1 MDPILDNI
9 DSDIQAG
16 LEYLE
21 EQKRLKEQE
30 QVVDPEAAKPEAP
43 KPEPEKKVPYTESQT
58 YINALNGIEPTEE
71 ELQQFTFMERANIGS
86 TWIRNSR
93 KSKDPSQYGIT
104 ENTQEFFEAVKG
116 GAAKTW
122 SSVLTFPERVVDM
135 ATGDY
140 ERQIKEKGKY
150 TPDFDPL
157 SLSEYDPELKTW
169 WGKLLST
176 GVHFYGLGRG
186 VSRAP
191 GASTLL
197 PKGAVAKDVAVGAIS
212 SAISSTSQ
220 EGNMTQELYDR
231 KIVAK
236 VPWAGEFLQ
245 EQVVGR
251 LATKPEDHPYM
262 KTFKN
267 VLEGMGAD
275 AIIGRVLSKF
285 DTVLEARGT
294 RLDEARRANIEKQK
308 FEAAK
313 AENDAIE
320 ANLPQQTAEL
330 QQATEALNEL
340 ETQVKAMEDGPM
352 KDQATAELE
361 SFRADLEADAEML
374 QTGKFSAYTNPDM
387 ADPWQ
392 GAPNSQAKSLVDQA
406 EQTKRLH
413 ESYPIDGAGST
424 DSMFTPVQARRMATE
439 AGMLESEIK
448 DLAKRLMTESEF
460 ELHVTEAKKAGKSF
474 KEAYGYS
481 FERIQ
486 AVLGRDKT
494 AVDAEDFWKPF
505 FDEAVK
511 YPNGAEAWLTEN
523 VVMADMINASLFT
536 QLRDLGL
543 ASKELAEIADLR
555 DVDGPFKTIA
565 DRLIVGLTNV
575 KRTRHIW
582 GTGGQSLREK
592 LLANKPGGKAE
603 LAEITE
609 AYRAESEA
617 SVSMMMKLLENV
629 EDMDTVI
636 AFADIFAKADSPQ
649 NLMDLD
655 EFMRNRLTSGGL
667 NSKPGYLVSELSSMQ
682 INSMLSSAK
691 TPQRA
696 IFGTFSSGF
705 FRNVA
710 HTVGGFARLDTD
722 TGRANAAALNA
733 YFQAI
738 PDAWAVFKNNLGS
751 YWAGDVKTI
760 QNRFQQTR
768 RVSDD
773 DWEAQRVWTKTNGT
787 RGDQI
792 AFGFADWVRVL
803 NDPRNILGRV
813 ATASSAALTAGD
825 DAFRVIMGRSRAR
838 ERAMRQALDDTKI
851 GKVTEV
857 NDDLLRQYEDN
868 FYKEYLDDN
877 GNLNFESD
885 AYLQSAFEEATLTKD
900 LSGFGQAIQNMM
912 DSNPY
917 TAPFFRFARTGING
931 LMVSYKNT
939 PLLGMLHKESI
950 DILRAN
956 ADNLDSVRK
965 YGINTVE
972 DLDNAK
978 ALVAGRQAVGGTLT
992 TMASLHYLNG
1002 GLTGDGPMDPQQRKV
1017 WESTGWQPR
1026 SIKIGNVWV
1035 SYENFEP
1042 FNNILAAIANT
1053 GDSIRLMGPEW
1064 GAKSMGEIA
1073 LAVGQ
1078 GALSKSY
1085 LQGLSQFADLFTTD
1099 FSRQQKVVANL
1110 ANYTVPLAS
1119 LRGDLGKLLN
1129 PYMRE
1134 INNSWWETIRNRNLS
1149 SELLTGGI
1157 MPEPLPMKFDV
1168 LNGKPVRDWNFM
1180 ERMWNATSAFNV
1192 RFEESPGRTL
1202 LHNSNYD
1209 MPLAITRSF
1218 DGLDLSDYPQF
1229 RSWFQE
1235 EMGKHRVNGKS
1246 LEDELNILAERPEVK
1261 ESVRLMYDDIR
1272 RGDRSKDPMRSYV
1285 HNTLLND
1292 RIEKWRDAAWAAV
1305 RRKHPEVEVL
1315 YQKRQ
1320 EIDVNT
1326 YRTYQKTV
1334 EFLERAPR

>member
-9 DSDIQAG
+9 DADIQAG

-21 EQKRLKEQE
+21 EQAQLQQQE
-30 QVVDPEAAKPEAP
+30 RTVDPEAPQPEAP
-43 KPEPEKKVPYTESQT
+43 QPQKKVPYKQSQG
-58 YINALNGIEPTEE
+58 YLNALNGIEPTEADLE
-71 ELQQFTFMERANIGS
+71 PYAFMERADINS
-86 TWIRNSR
+86 TWMKNAR
-93 KSKDPSQYGIT
+93 KAKDPSQYDLT
-104 ENTQEFFEAVKG
+104 DNTYEMFDAIKG

-135 ATGDY
+135 ASGAY
-140 ERQIKEKGKY
+140 EREVQEKGKY

-157 SLSEYDPELKTW
+157 SLSDYDPKMKTW
-169 WGKLLST
+169 WGPILAN
-176 GVHFYGLGRG
+176 GVHFYGLGRM
-186 VSRAP
+186 VSRSPA
-191 GASTLL
+191 GKLL
-197 PKGAVAKDVAVGAIS
+197 PSPTTVKGDVVIGAIG
-212 SAISSTSQ
+212 SAISAESQ
-220 EGNMTQELYDR
+220 QASMTQQLYDS

-245 EQVVGR
+245 EQVVANLPTR
-251 LATKPEDHPYM
+251 TKPEDHPLL

-267 VLEGMGAD
+267 VVEGMGMD
-275 AIIGRVLSKF
+275 AVIGRILARF
-285 DTVLEARGT
+285 DTALEARGT
-294 RLDEARRANIEKQK
+294 RLNEMRRANIENQK

-320 ANLPQQTAEL
+320 ANLPQQTADL
-330 QQATEALNEL
+330 QQATEALNGL
-340 ETQVKAMEDGPM
+340 EAQAKGMPDGPQ
-352 KDQATAELE
+352 KDQALAEIETLKT
-361 SFRADLEADAEML
+361 DLQTEAEML

-392 GAPNSQAKSLVDQA
+392 GAPNSMAESVVDQA
-406 EQTKRLH
+406 AQTKRLH

-424 DSMFTPVQARRMATE
+424 DSMFTPVQSARMATE
-439 AGMLESEIK
+439 SGMLESEIK
-448 DLAKRLMTESEF
+448 GLAKRLMKESEF
-460 ELHVTEAKKAGKSF
+460 EFAVDSARKLGKSF

-486 AVLGRDKT
+486 EVLGRDKT

-505 FDEAVK
+505 FDEAVQ
-511 YPNGAEAWLTEN
+511 YPNGATAWLTEN
-523 VVMADMINASLFT
+523 VVMADMINASLFS

-555 DVDGPFKTIA
+555 DIDGPFKTIA

-575 KRTRHIW
+575 KRSRYIW
-582 GTGGQSLREK
+582 GSGGQSLRGK
-592 LLANKPGGKAE
+592 LLANKPEGKAE

-617 SVSMMMKLLENV
+617 VVNMMMKLAENAK
-629 EDMDTVI
+629 DNDTI
-636 AFADIFAKADSPQ
+636 LALADVFAKADKPQ
-649 NLMDLD
+649 NWMDLD
-655 EFMRNRLTSGGL
+655 AFMRNRLTSGGL
-667 NSKPGYLVSELSSMQ
+667 NQEPGYLVKELASMQ
-682 INSMLSSAK
+682 VNSMLSSVK

-696 IFGTFSSGF
+696 IIGTFSSGF

-710 HTVGGFARLDTD
+710 QTVGGFARLDTD
-722 TGRANAAALNA
+722 AGRANAAALNA

-738 PDAWAVFKNNLGS
+738 PEAWSVFKNNLGS

-760 QNRFQQTR
+760 QNRFQQSR
-768 RVSDD
+768 RVADD
-773 DWEAQRVWTKTNGT
+773 DWEAQRAWTMT
-787 RGDQI
+787 RGNMGDQI
-792 AFGFADWVRVL
+792 AFGLADWARTL
-803 NDPRNILGRV
+803 NDPRNLLGRI
-813 ATASSAALTAGD
+813 ATASSSSLSAGD
-825 DAFRVIMGRSRAR
+825 DAFRVIMGRARAR
-838 ERAMRQALDDTKI
+838 ERAMRQALDDTKV
-851 GKVTEV
+851 GKTTEV
-857 NDDLLRQYEDN
+857 NENLLRQYEDN

-885 AYLQSAFEEATLTKD
+885 AYLQASFEEATLTKD
-900 LSGFGQAIQNMM
+900 LSGFGAAIQNMM
-912 DSNPY
+912 ESTPY

-939 PLLGMLHKESI
+939 PLLGLVHKESI

-956 ADNLDSVRK
+956 ADNLDNVRK

-972 DLDNAK
+972 DLENAK
-978 ALVAGRQAVGGTLT
+978 ALIAGRQAVGGTLT

-1002 GLTGDGPMDPQQRKV
+1002 GLTGDGPLDPQQRKI

-1035 SYENFEP
+1035 SYELFEP
-1042 FNNILAAIANT
+1042 FNNILASIANT

-1078 GALSKSY
+1078 GAMSKSY
-1085 LQGLSQFADLFTTD
+1085 LQGLGQFADLFTTD
-1099 FSRQQKVVANL
+1099 FSRQQKVLASL
-1110 ANYTVPLAS
+1110 ANNTIPLAG
-1119 LRGDLGKLLN
+1119 LRGDLGKLIN

-1134 INNSWWETIRNRNLS
+1134 INNSWWETLRNRNLS
-1149 SELLTGGI
+1149 SELLSG
-1157 MPEPLPMKFDV
+1157 EPLPMKFDV
-1168 LNGKPVRDWNFM
+1168 LNGQPVRDWNFM
-1180 ERMWNATSAFNV
+1180 ERMWNAGSAFNV
-1192 RFEESPGRTL
+1192 RFEQSPGRTL

-1209 MPLAITRSF
+1209 MPLAVTRSF

-1246 LEDELNILAERPEVK
+1246 LEDELNGLAERPEVK
-1261 ESVRLMYDDIR
+1261 ESVRIMYDDIR
-1272 RGDRSKDPMRSYV
+1272 RGDRSKDPMQAYM
-1285 HNTLLND
+1285 HNTLIND
-1292 RIEKWRDAAWAAV
+1292 RVEKWRDAAWAAV

-1315 YQKRQ
+1315 YQTR
-1320 EIDVNT
+1320 EERERNT
-1326 YRTYQKTV
+1326 YQTFQKTMQ
-1334 EFLERAPR
+1334 FLR

>member
-1 MDPILDNI
+1 MDPILNNV

-43 KPEPEKKVPYTESQT
+43 QPQKKVPYKESQG
-58 YINALNGIEPTEE
+58 YLNALNGIEPTEAD
-71 ELQQFTFMERANIGS
+71 LAPYSMFERADINS
-86 TWIRNSR
+86 TWMRNAR
-93 KSKDPSQYGIT
+93 KAKDPSQYDLT
-104 ENTQEFFEAVKG
+104 DNTYEMFDAVKG

-135 ATGDY
+135 ATGAY
-140 ERQIKEKGKY
+140 EREAAQPGGYKPG
-150 TPDFDPL
+150 FDPL

-169 WGKLLST
+169 WGKLMQT
-176 GVHFYGLGRG
+176 GVHFYGLGRA

-191 GASTLL
+191 GAGVL
-197 PKGAVAKDVAVGAIS
+197 PKGAVAKDVTVGAIS

-220 EGNMTQELYDR
+220 EGSMTQDLYDS

-251 LATKPEDHPYM
+251 LPTRTTPEDHPLM

-275 AIIGRVLSKF
+275 AIVGRILARF
-285 DTVLEARGT
+285 DTAVDARGT
-294 RLDEARRANIEKQK
+294 RVDEMRRANIENQK

-320 ANLPQQTAEL
+320 ANLPQRTADL
-330 QQATEALNEL
+330 QEATEALNGL
-340 ETQVKAMEDGPM
+340 EAQVKGMPDGPQ
-352 KDQATAELE
+352 KDQALAEIENLK
-361 SFRADLEADAEML
+361 ADLQTETEIL
-374 QTGKFSAYTNPDM
+374 QTGKFSAYSNPDM

-392 GAPNSQAKSLVDQA
+392 GAPNSQAASIVDQA
-406 EQTKRLH
+406 AQTKRLH

-424 DSMFTPVQARRMATE
+424 DSMFTPVQASRMATE
-439 AGMLESEIK
+439 SGMLESEIK
-448 DLAKRLMTESEF
+448 GLAKKLMTESEF
-460 ELHVTEAKKAGKSF
+460 EVAVNSARAAGKSF

-505 FDEAVK
+505 FEEAVE
-511 YPNGAEAWLTEN
+511 YPNGAKAWMVEN
-523 VVMADMINASLFT
+523 VVMADMINASLFS

-582 GTGGQSLREK
+582 GTQGQSLRGK
-592 LLANKPGGKAE
+592 LLANKPEGKAE

-617 SVSMMMKLLENV
+617 TVNMMMQLAENAK
-629 EDMDTVI
+629 DGDTVM
-636 AFADIFAKADSPQ
+636 ALADVFAKADSPQ
-649 NLMDLD
+649 NWMDLD
-655 EFMRNRLTSGGL
+655 AFMRNRMTSGGL
-667 NSKPGYLVSELSSMQ
+667 NQEPGYLVKELASMQ
-682 INSMLSSAK
+682 VNSMLSSVK

-705 FRNVA
+705 FRHVA
-710 HTVGGFARLDTD
+710 HVAGGYMRFDND

-733 YFQAI
+733 YFQTI
-738 PDAWAVFKNNLGS
+738 PEAWSVFKNNLGS

-760 QNRFQQTR
+760 ENRFQQSR
-768 RVSDD
+768 RVADD
-773 DWEAQRVWTKTNGT
+773 DWEAQRAWTMT
-787 RGDQI
+787 RGNVGDQI
-792 AFGFADWVRVL
+792 AFNLADWTRTL
-803 NDPRNILGRV
+803 NDPRNILGRI
-813 ATASSAALTAGD
+813 ATASSSALSAGD
-825 DAFRVIMGRSRAR
+825 DAFRVIMGRARAR
-838 ERAMRQALDDTKI
+838 ERAMRKALDDTKV
-851 GKVTEV
+851 GNVTEV
-857 NDDLLRQYEDN
+857 NQDLLRQYEDN

-885 AYLQSAFEEATLTKD
+885 AYLQASFEEATLTKD
-900 LSGFGQAIQNMM
+900 LSGFGQALQRMM
-912 DSNPY
+912 ESTPY

-931 LMVSYKNT
+931 MMVSAKNT

-950 DILRAN
+950 DIIRAN

-972 DLDNAK
+972 DLENAK

-992 TMASLHYLNG
+992 TMAGLHYLNG
-1002 GLTGDGPMDPQQRKV
+1002 GLTGDGPLDQRQRKI

-1026 SIKIGNVWV
+1026 SIKIGNVWI

-1064 GAKSMGEIA
+1064 GAKSMSEIA

-1085 LQGLSQFADLFTTD
+1085 LQGLGQFADLFTTD
-1099 FSRQQKVVANL
+1099 VSKMERVAASL
-1110 ANYTVPLAS
+1110 ANNTVPLAS
-1119 LRGDLGKLLN
+1119 LRGDLGKLIN

-1134 INNSWWETIRNRNLS
+1134 INNSWWETLRNRNLS
-1149 SELLTGGI
+1149 SETLAG
-1157 MPEPLPMKFDV
+1157 EPLPIQYDV
-1168 LNGKPVRDWNFM
+1168 LNGKAVRDWNFM
-1180 ERMWNATSAFNV
+1180 ERMWNATSAFTM
-1192 RFEESPGRTL
+1192 RFEQSPGRTL

-1246 LEDELNILAERPEVK
+1246 LEDELNALAERPEVK
-1261 ESVRLMYDDIR
+1261 QSVRMMYDDIR
-1272 RGDRSKDPMRSYV
+1272 RGDRSKDPMESYV
-1285 HNTLLND
+1285 HNTLLNE
-1292 RIEKWRDAAWAAV
+1292 RIERWRDAAWAAV

-1326 YRTYQKTV
+1326 YTTYQETLK
-1334 EFLERAPR
+1334 FLESAPR

>member
-9 DSDIQAG
+9 DADIQAG

-21 EQKRLKEQE
+21 EQAQLQQQE
-30 QVVDPEAAKPEAP
+30 RTVDPEAPQPEAP
-43 KPEPEKKVPYTESQT
+43 QPQKKVPYKQSQG
-58 YINALNGIEPTEE
+58 YLNALNGIEPTEADLE
-71 ELQQFTFMERANIGS
+71 PYAFMERADINS
-86 TWIRNSR
+86 TWMKNAR
-93 KSKDPSQYGIT
+93 KAKDPSQYDLT
-104 ENTQEFFEAVKG
+104 DNTYEMFDAIKS

-135 ATGDY
+135 ASGAY
-140 ERQIKEKGKY
+140 EREVQEKGKY

-157 SLSEYDPELKTW
+157 SLSDYDPKMKTW
-169 WGKLLST
+169 WGPILAN
-176 GVHFYGLGRG
+176 GVHFYGLGRM
-186 VSRAP
+186 VSRSPA
-191 GASTLL
+191 GKLL
-197 PKGAVAKDVAVGAIS
+197 PSPTTVKGDVVIGAIG
-212 SAISSTSQ
+212 SAISAESQ
-220 EGNMTQELYDR
+220 QASMTQQLYDS

-245 EQVVGR
+245 EQVVANLPTR
-251 LATKPEDHPYM
+251 TKPEDHPLL

-267 VLEGMGAD
+267 VVEGMGMD
-275 AIIGRVLSKF
+275 AVIGRILARF
-285 DTVLEARGT
+285 DTALEARGT
-294 RLDEARRANIEKQK
+294 RLNEMRRANIENQK

-320 ANLPQQTAEL
+320 ANLPQQTADL
-330 QQATEALNEL
+330 QQATEALNGL
-340 ETQVKAMEDGPM
+340 EAQAKGMPDGPQ
-352 KDQATAELE
+352 KDQALAEIETLK
-361 SFRADLEADAEML
+361 ADLQTEAEML

-392 GAPNSQAKSLVDQA
+392 GAPNSMAESVVDQA
-406 EQTKRLH
+406 AQTKRLH

-424 DSMFTPVQARRMATE
+424 DSMFTPVQSARMATE
-439 AGMLESEIK
+439 SGMLESEIK
-448 DLAKRLMTESEF
+448 GLAKRLMKESEF
-460 ELHVTEAKKAGKSF
+460 EFAVDSARKLGKSF

-486 AVLGRDKT
+486 EVLGRDKT

-505 FDEAVK
+505 FDEAVQ
-511 YPNGAEAWLTEN
+511 YPNGATAWLTEN
-523 VVMADMINASLFT
+523 VVMADMINASLFS

-555 DVDGPFKTIA
+555 DIDGPFKTIA

-575 KRTRHIW
+575 KRSRYIW
-582 GTGGQSLREK
+582 GSGGQSLRGK
-592 LLANKPGGKAE
+592 LLANKPEGKAE

-617 SVSMMMKLLENV
+617 VVNMMMKLAENAK
-629 EDMDTVI
+629 DNDTI
-636 AFADIFAKADSPQ
+636 LALADVFAKADKPQ
-649 NLMDLD
+649 NWMDLD
-655 EFMRNRLTSGGL
+655 AFMRNRLTSGGL
-667 NSKPGYLVSELSSMQ
+667 NQEPGYLVKELASMQ
-682 INSMLSSAK
+682 VNSMLSSVK

-696 IFGTFSSGF
+696 IIGTFSSGF

-710 HTVGGFARLDTD
+710 QTVGGFARLDTD
-722 TGRANAAALNA
+722 AGRANAAALNA

-738 PDAWAVFKNNLGS
+738 PEAWSVFKNNLGS

-760 QNRFQQTR
+760 QNRFQQSR
-768 RVSDD
+768 RVADD
-773 DWEAQRVWTKTNGT
+773 DWEAQRAWTMT
-787 RGDQI
+787 RGNMGDQI
-792 AFGFADWVRVL
+792 AFGLADWARTL
-803 NDPRNILGRV
+803 NDPRNLLGRI
-813 ATASSAALTAGD
+813 ATASSSSLSAGD
-825 DAFRVIMGRSRAR
+825 DAFRVIMGRARAR
-838 ERAMRQALDDTKI
+838 ERAMRQALDDTKV
-851 GKVTEV
+851 GKTTEV
-857 NDDLLRQYEDN
+857 NENLLRQYEDN

-885 AYLQSAFEEATLTKD
+885 AYLQASFEEATLTKD
-900 LSGFGQAIQNMM
+900 LSGFGAAIQNMM
-912 DSNPY
+912 ESTPY

-939 PLLGMLHKESI
+939 PLLGLVHKESI

-956 ADNLDSVRK
+956 ADNLDNVRK

-972 DLDNAK
+972 DLENAK
-978 ALVAGRQAVGGTLT
+978 ALIAGRQAVGGTLT

-1002 GLTGDGPMDPQQRKV
+1002 GLTGDGPLDPQQRKI

-1035 SYENFEP
+1035 SYELFEP
-1042 FNNILAAIANT
+1042 FNNILASIANT

-1078 GALSKSY
+1078 GAMSKSY
-1085 LQGLSQFADLFTTD
+1085 LQGLGQFADLFTTD
-1099 FSRQQKVVANL
+1099 FSRQQKVLASL
-1110 ANYTVPLAS
+1110 ANNTIPLAG
-1119 LRGDLGKLLN
+1119 LRGDLGKLIN

-1134 INNSWWETIRNRNLS
+1134 INNSWWETLRNRNLS
-1149 SELLTGGI
+1149 SELLSG
-1157 MPEPLPMKFDV
+1157 EPLPMKFDV
-1168 LNGKPVRDWNFM
+1168 LNGQPVRDWNFM
-1180 ERMWNATSAFNV
+1180 ERMWNAGSAFNV
-1192 RFEESPGRTL
+1192 RFEQSPGRTL

-1209 MPLAITRSF
+1209 MPLAVTRSF

-1246 LEDELNILAERPEVK
+1246 LEDELNGLAERPEVK
-1261 ESVRLMYDDIR
+1261 ESVRIMYDDIR
-1272 RGDRSKDPMRSYV
+1272 RGDRSKDPMQAYM
-1285 HNTLLND
+1285 HNTLIND
-1292 RIEKWRDAAWAAV
+1292 RVEKWRDAAWAAV

-1315 YQKRQ
+1315 YQTR
-1320 EIDVNT
+1320 EERERNT
-1326 YRTYQKTV
+1326 YQTFQKTMQ
-1334 EFLERAPR
+1334 FLR

>member
-9 DSDIQAG
+9 DDTLQAG

-30 QVVDPEAAKPEAP
+30 RTVDPEAPQPDKP
-43 KPEPEKKVPYTESQT
+43 KPQKKVPYKQSQG
-58 YINALNGIEPTEE
+58 YLNALNGIEPTEADLE
-71 ELQQFTFMERANIGS
+71 PYAFMERADINS
-86 TWIRNSR
+86 TWMKNAR
-93 KSKDPSQYGIT
+93 KAKDPSQYDLT
-104 ENTQEFFEAVKG
+104 DNTYEMFDAIKG

-135 ATGDY
+135 ATGAY
-140 ERQIKEKGKY
+140 EREVKEKGKY

-157 SLSEYDPELKTW
+157 SLSEYDPKLRTW
-169 WGKLLST
+169 WGKLMQT
-176 GVHFYGLGRG
+176 GVHFYGMGRAI
-186 VSRAP
+186 SRSPA
-191 GASTLL
+191 GKLL
-197 PKGAVAKDVAVGAIS
+197 PSPTTVRGDIAIGAVGSV
-212 SAISSTSQ
+212 ISSTSQ
-220 EGNMTQELYDR
+220 EGNLSQELYE
-231 KIVAK
+231 KELIKK
-236 VPWAGEFLQ
+236 VPWVGEALSP
-245 EQVVGR
+245 VVQPVLGV
-251 LATKPEDHPYM
+251 LATKETDHPLM

-275 AIIGRVLSKF
+275 AIIGRVLKRF
-285 DTVLEARGT
+285 DTALENRGT
-294 RLDEARRANIEKQK
+294 RLDEMRRANIENQK

-320 ANLPQQTAEL
+320 ANLPQQTADL
-330 QQATEALNEL
+330 QQATETLNGL
-340 ETQVKAMEDGPM
+340 EAQAKGMPDGPQ
-352 KDQATAELE
+352 KDQALAEIE
-361 SFRADLEADAEML
+361 SLKADLQTEAEML

-392 GAPNSQAKSLVDQA
+392 GAPNSMADSVVDQA
-406 EQTKRLH
+406 AQTKRLH

-424 DSMFTPVQARRMATE
+424 DSMFTPVQSARMATE
-439 AGMLESEIK
+439 SGMLESEIK
-448 DLAKRLMTESEF
+448 GLAKRLMKESEF
-460 ELHVTEAKKAGKSF
+460 EFAVDSARKLGKSF

-486 AVLGRDKT
+486 EVLGRDKT

-505 FDEAVK
+505 FDEAVQ
-511 YPNGAEAWLTEN
+511 YPNGATAWLTEN
-523 VVMADMINASLFT
+523 VVMADMINASLFS

-555 DVDGPFKTIA
+555 DIDGPFKTIA

-575 KRTRHIW
+575 KRSRYIW
-582 GTGGQSLREK
+582 GSGGQSLRGK
-592 LLANKPGGKAE
+592 LLANKPEGKAE
-603 LAEITE
+603 LAEVTE

-617 SVSMMMKLLENV
+617 VVNMMMKLAENAK
-629 EDMDTVI
+629 DNDTI
-636 AFADIFAKADSPQ
+636 LALADVFAKADKPQ
-649 NLMDLD
+649 NWMDLD
-655 EFMRNRLTSGGL
+655 AFMRNRLTSGGL
-667 NSKPGYLVSELSSMQ
+667 NQEPGYLVKELASMQ
-682 INSMLSSAK
+682 VNSMLSSVK

-696 IFGTFSSGF
+696 ISGTFSSGF

-710 HTVGGFARLDTD
+710 QTLGGFARLDTD
-722 TGRANAAALNA
+722 AGRANAAALNA

-738 PDAWAVFKNNLGS
+738 PEAWSVFKNNLGS

-760 QNRFQQTR
+760 QNRFQQSR
-768 RVSDD
+768 RVADD
-773 DWEAQRVWTKTNGT
+773 DWEAQRAWTMT
-787 RGDQI
+787 RGNMGDQI
-792 AFGFADWVRVL
+792 AFGIADWTRTL
-803 NDPRNILGRV
+803 NDPRNLLGRI
-813 ATASSAALTAGD
+813 ATASSSSLSAGD
-825 DAFRVIMGRSRAR
+825 DAFRVLMGRARAR
-838 ERAMRQALDDTKI
+838 ERAMRQALDDTKV
-851 GKVTEV
+851 GKTTEV
-857 NDDLLRQYEDN
+857 NENLLRQYEDN

-885 AYLQSAFEEATLTKD
+885 AYLQAGFEEATLTKD
-900 LSGFGQAIQNMM
+900 LSGFGAAIQNMM
-912 DSNPY
+912 ESTPY

-939 PLLGMLHKESI
+939 PLLGLVHKESI

-956 ADNLDSVRK
+956 ADNLDNVRK
-965 YGINTVE
+965 YGINTIE
-972 DLDNAK
+972 DLENAK
-978 ALVAGRQAVGGTLT
+978 ALIAGRQAVGGTLT

-1002 GLTGDGPMDPQQRKV
+1002 GLTGDGPLDPQQRKI

-1035 SYENFEP
+1035 SYELFEP
-1042 FNNILAAIANT
+1042 FNNILASIANT

-1078 GALSKSY
+1078 GAMSKSY
-1085 LQGLSQFADLFTTD
+1085 LQGLGQFADLFTTD
-1099 FSRQQKVVANL
+1099 FSRQQKVLANL
-1110 ANYTVPLAS
+1110 ANNTIPLAG
-1119 LRGDLGKLLN
+1119 LRGDLGNLIN

-1134 INNSWWETIRNRNLS
+1134 INNSWWETLRNRNLS
-1149 SELLTGGI
+1149 SELLSG
-1157 MPEPLPMKFDV
+1157 EPLPMKFDV
-1168 LNGKPVRDWNFM
+1168 LNGQPVRDWNFM

-1192 RFEESPGRTL
+1192 RFEQNPGRTL

-1209 MPLAITRSF
+1209 MPLAVTRSF

-1246 LEDELNILAERPEVK
+1246 LEDELNGLAERPEVK
-1261 ESVRLMYDDIR
+1261 ESVRIMYDDIR
-1272 RGDRSKDPMRSYV
+1272 RGDRSKDPMQAYM
-1285 HNTLLND
+1285 HNTLIND
-1292 RIEKWRDAAWAAV
+1292 RVERWRDAAWAAV

-1315 YQKRQ
+1315 YQTR
-1320 EIDVNT
+1320 EERERNT
-1326 YRTYQKTV
+1326 YQTFQKTTQ
-1334 EFLERAPR
+1334 FLR

>member
-1 MDPILDNI
+1 MDPTLDNI
-9 DSDIQAG
+9 DADIQAG

-21 EQKRLKEQE
+21 EQAQLQQQE
-30 QVVDPEAAKPEAP
+30 QVVDPEEVKPEAV
-43 KPEPEKKVPYTESQT
+43 KPEPEKKTPYKESQT
-58 YINALNGIEPTEE
+58 YINAVNGIEPTQA
-71 ELQQFTFMERANIGS
+71 ELEQFTFMERADIGS

-104 ENTQEFFEAVKG
+104 ENTQELFSAVQG

-122 SSVLTFPERVVDM
+122 SSILTFPERVVDM
-135 ATGDY
+135 ATGAY
-140 ERQIKEKGKY
+140 EREVQEKGKY
-150 TPDFDPL
+150 TPDIDPL
-157 SLSEYDPELKTW
+157 GLSEYDPELKTW
-169 WGKLLST
+169 WGKLMST

-186 VSRAP
+186 ISRAP
-191 GASTLL
+191 GAGML

-220 EGNMTQELYDR
+220 EGNLSQELYE
-231 KIVAK
+231 KELVKK
-236 VPWAGEFLQ
+236 VPWVGEVLSP
-245 EQVVGR
+245 VVQPVLGA
-251 LATKPEDHPYM
+251 LATKETDHPLM

-275 AIIGRVLSKF
+275 AIIGRVLKRF
-285 DTVLEARGT
+285 DTAVDNRGT
-294 RLDEARRANIEKQK
+294 QLDEMRRANIENQK

-320 ANLPQQTAEL
+320 ANLPQQMADL
-330 QQATEALNEL
+330 QQASEALDGL
-340 ETQVKAMEDGPM
+340 EAQAKAMPDGPD
-352 KDQATAELE
+352 KVRAIFEVDQLK
-361 SFRADLEADAEML
+361 ADLQAETEML
-374 QTGKFSAYTNPDM
+374 QTGKFSAYSNPDM

-392 GAPNSQAKSLVDQA
+392 GAPNSQAVSIVDQA
-406 EQTKRLH
+406 AQTKRLH

-424 DSMFTPVQARRMATE
+424 DSMFTPVQASRMATE
-439 AGMLESEIK
+439 SGMLESEIK
-448 DLAKRLMTESEF
+448 GLAKKLMTESEF
-460 ELHVTEAKKAGKSF
+460 DAAVDEARKMGKSF

-505 FDEAVK
+505 FDEAVQ
-511 YPNGAEAWLTEN
+511 YPNGAKAWMVEN
-523 VVMADMINASLFT
+523 VVMADMINASLFS

-555 DVDGPFKTIA
+555 DIDGPFKTIA

-582 GTGGQSLREK
+582 GTGGQSLRGK
-592 LLANKPGGKAE
+592 LLANKPEGKAE
-603 LAEITE
+603 LAQITE

-617 SVSMMMKLLENV
+617 TVNMMMQLAENAK
-629 EDMDTVI
+629 DMDTVL
-636 AFADIFAKADSPQ
+636 ALADVFAKSDSPQ
-649 NLMDLD
+649 NWMDLD
-655 EFMRNRLTSGGL
+655 AFMRNRMTSGGL
-667 NSKPGYLVSELSSMQ
+667 NKEPGYLVKELASMQ
-682 INSMLSSAK
+682 VNSMLSSVK

-696 IFGTFSSGF
+696 VFGTFSSGF

-738 PDAWAVFKNNLGS
+738 PDAWSVFKNNLGS

-760 QNRFQQTR
+760 QNRFQQSR
-768 RVSDD
+768 RVADD
-773 DWEAQRVWTKTNGT
+773 DWEAQRAWTMT
-787 RGDQI
+787 RGNMGDKI
-792 AFGFADWVRVL
+792 AFGLANWARTL
-803 NDPRNILGRV
+803 NDPRNLLGRV
-813 ATASSAALTAGD
+813 ATASSASLTAGD
-825 DAFRVIMGRSRAR
+825 DAFRVIMGRARAR
-838 ERAMRQALDDTKI
+838 ERAMRQALDDTKV
-851 GKVTEV
+851 GKTTEV
-857 NDDLLRQYEDN
+857 NQELLKRYEDN

-885 AYLQSAFEEATLTKD
+885 AYLQAGFEEATLTKD
-900 LSGFGQAIQNMM
+900 LSGFGAAIQNMM
-912 DSNPY
+912 ESTPY

-931 LMVSYKNT
+931 MMVSYKNT
-939 PLLGMLHKESI
+939 PLLGLLHKESI

-978 ALVAGRQAVGGTLT
+978 ALIAGREAVGGTLT
-992 TMASLHYLNG
+992 TMAGLHYLNG
-1002 GLTGDGPMDPQQRKV
+1002 GLTGDGPMDPQQRKI
-1017 WESTGWQPR
+1017 WESTGWMPR

-1085 LQGLSQFADLFTTD
+1085 LQGLGQFADLFTTD
-1099 FSRQQKVVANL
+1099 FGRQQKVLASL
-1110 ANYTVPLAS
+1110 ANNTVPLAG

-1134 INNSWWETIRNRNLS
+1134 INNSWWETLRNRNLT
-1149 SELLTGGI
+1149 SELLFSSEGGA
-1157 MPEPLPMKFDV
+1157 LPMKFDV
-1168 LNGKPVRDWNFM
+1168 LNGQPVRDWNFM
-1180 ERMWNATSAFNV
+1180 ERMWNAGSAFNV
-1192 RFEESPGRTL
+1192 RFEQSPGRTL

-1246 LEDELNILAERPEVK
+1246 LEDELNELAARPEVQN
-1261 ESVRLMYDDIR
+1261 SVRIMYSDIA
-1272 RGDRSKDPMRSYV
+1272 RGDRSKDPMQAYM
-1285 HNTLLND
+1285 HNTLIND

-1315 YQKRQ
+1315 YQTR
-1320 EIDVNT
+1320 EE
-1326 YRTYQKTV
+1326 RERSTYQTFQ
-1334 EFLERAPR
+1334 ETTQFLR

>member
-21 EQKRLKEQE
+21 EQKKLKEQE
-30 QVVDPEAAKPEAP
+30 RTVDPEAPQPEAP
-43 KPEPEKKVPYTESQT
+43 QPQKKVPYKQSQG
-58 YINALNGIEPTEE
+58 YLNALKGIEPTEADLE
-71 ELQQFTFMERANIGS
+71 PYAFMERADINS
-86 TWIRNSR
+86 TWMKNAR
-93 KSKDPSQYGIT
+93 KAKDPSQYDLT
-104 ENTQEFFEAVKG
+104 DNTYEMFDAIKS

-135 ATGDY
+135 ATGAY
-140 ERQIKEKGKY
+140 EREVKEKGKY

-157 SLSEYDPELKTW
+157 SLSKYDPKMKTW
-169 WGKLLST
+169 WGPILAN
-176 GVHFYGLGRG
+176 GVHFYGLGRM
-186 VSRAP
+186 VSRSPA
-191 GASTLL
+191 GKLL
-197 PKGAVAKDVAVGAIS
+197 PSPTTVKGDVAIGAIGS
-212 SAISSTSQ
+212 VISAESQ
-220 EGNMTQELYDR
+220 QASMTQQLYDS

-245 EQVVGR
+245 EQVVANLPTR
-251 LATKPEDHPYM
+251 TKPEDHPLL

-267 VLEGMGAD
+267 VVEGMGFD
-275 AIIGRVLSKF
+275 AVIGRILARF
-285 DTVLEARGT
+285 DTALENRGT
-294 RLDEARRANIEKQK
+294 RLDEMRRANIENQK

-320 ANLPQQTAEL
+320 AELPQKLAEL
-330 QQATEALNEL
+330 EQGQQALRDLEA
-340 ETQVKAMEDGPM
+340 QAKDMPDGPQ
-352 KDQATAELE
+352 KDQALAEVE
-361 SFRADLEADAEML
+361 SLKTDLETEAEML
-374 QTGKFSAYTNPDM
+374 QTGKFNAYTNPDM

-392 GAPNSQAKSLVDQA
+392 GSPNSMADSLVDQA
-406 EQTKRLH
+406 AQTKRLH

-424 DSMFTPVQARRMATE
+424 DSMFTPVQVNRMANE
-439 AGMLESEIK
+439 AGMLESEII
-448 DLAKRLMTESEF
+448 DLAKRYIKESEF
-460 ELHVTEAKKAGKSF
+460 EAMTNSARALGKSF

-481 FERIQ
+481 FERLQ
-486 AVLGRDKT
+486 TVLGRDKT

-505 FDEAVK
+505 FDEAVQ
-511 YPNGAEAWLTEN
+511 YSNGAKSWMIEN
-523 VVMADMINASLFT
+523 VVIADMVNASLFS

-565 DRLIVGLTNV
+565 DRLVVGLTNV
-575 KRTRHIW
+575 KRSRHIW
-582 GTGGQSLREK
+582 GTQGQTLRGK
-592 LLANKPGGKAE
+592 LLANKPEGKAE

-617 SVSMMMKLLENV
+617 TVKMMMKLAENAK
-629 EDMDTVI
+629 DNDTI
-636 AFADIFAKADSPQ
+636 LALADVFAKSDSPQ
-649 NLMDLD
+649 NWMDLD
-655 EFMRNRLTSGGL
+655 AFMRNRLTSGGL
-667 NSKPGYLVSELSSMQ
+667 NQETGYLVKELASMNT
-682 INSMLSSAK
+682 NSMLSSVK

-696 IFGTFSSGF
+696 IIGTFSSGF

-722 TGRANAAALNA
+722 TARANAAALNA

-738 PDAWAVFKNNLGS
+738 PEAWAVFKNNLGS

-760 QNRFQQTR
+760 QNRFQESR
-768 RVSDD
+768 RVADE
-773 DWEAQRVWTKTNGT
+773 DWEAQRAWTMT
-787 RGDQI
+787 RGNMGDQI
-792 AFGFADWVRVL
+792 AFGFADWVRTL

-813 ATASSAALTAGD
+813 STASSAALSAGD
-825 DAFRVIMGRSRAR
+825 DSFRVIVGRARAR
-838 ERAMRQALDDTKI
+838 ERAMRQALDDTKV

-857 NDDLLRQYEDN
+857 NDNLIRQYEDN
-868 FYKEYLDDN
+868 FYKEYLDEN

-885 AYLQSAFEEATLTKD
+885 AYLQATFEEATLTKD
-900 LSGFGQAIQNMM
+900 LSGFGQALQNMM
-912 DSNPY
+912 ESTPY
-917 TAPFFRFARTGING
+917 TAPFFKFARTGING

-939 PLLGMLHKESI
+939 PLLGLVHKESI

-972 DLDNAK
+972 DLNNAK
-978 ALVAGRQAVGGTLT
+978 ALIAGRQAVGGTLT
-992 TMASLHYLNG
+992 TMAGLHYLNG
-1002 GLTGDGPMDPQQRKV
+1002 GLTGDGPLDPQQRKV

-1035 SYENFEP
+1035 SYENLEP

-1064 GAKSMGEIA
+1064 GAKSFGEIA

-1085 LQGLSQFADLFTTD
+1085 LQGLGQFADLFTTD
-1099 FSRQQKVVANL
+1099 FGRQQKVLASL
-1110 ANYTVPLAS
+1110 ANNTIPLAG

-1134 INNSWWETIRNRNLS
+1134 INNSWWETLRNRNLS
-1149 SELLTGGI
+1149 SELLSG
-1157 MPEPLPMKFDV
+1157 EPLPMKFDV

-1180 ERMWNATSAFNV
+1180 ERMWNATSAVNI
-1192 RFEESPGRTL
+1192 RFEHSPGRTL

-1209 MPLAITRSF
+1209 MQLAITRSF

-1235 EMGKHRVNGKS
+1235 EMGRLNMEAELDKLAKRKDVQDSVQRMNDDLRNGKR
-1246 LEDELNILAERPEVK
+1246 EL
-1261 ESVRLMYDDIR
+1261 
-1272 RGDRSKDPMRSYV
+1272 DPMKAYM
-1285 HNTLLND
+1285 HNDLINQ
-1292 RIEKWRDAAWAAV
+1292 RFQSARKQAWANV
-1305 RRKHPEVEVL
+1305 RKKYPTETGLL
-1315 YQKRQ
+1315 YEERRQ
-1320 EIDVNT
+1320 QRVDV
-1326 YRTYQKTV
+1326 YKTLRETQGRLV
-1334 EFLERAPR
+1334 PGA

>member
-9 DSDIQAG
+9 DADIQAG

-21 EQKRLKEQE
+21 EQAQLQQQE
-30 QVVDPEAAKPEAP
+30 RTVDPEAPQPEAP
-43 KPEPEKKVPYTESQT
+43 QPQKKVPYKQSQG
-58 YINALNGIEPTEE
+58 YLNALNGIEPTEADLE
-71 ELQQFTFMERANIGS
+71 PYAFMERADINS
-86 TWIRNSR
+86 TWMKNAR
-93 KSKDPSQYGIT
+93 KAKDPSQYDLT
-104 ENTQEFFEAVKG
+104 DNTYEMFDAIKS

-135 ATGDY
+135 ASGAY
-140 ERQIKEKGKY
+140 EREVQEKGKY

-157 SLSEYDPELKTW
+157 SLSDYDPKMKTW
-169 WGKLLST
+169 WGPILAN
-176 GVHFYGLGRG
+176 GVHFYGLGRM
-186 VSRAP
+186 VSRSPA
-191 GASTLL
+191 GKLL
-197 PKGAVAKDVAVGAIS
+197 PSPTTVKGDVVIGAIG
-212 SAISSTSQ
+212 SAISAESQ
-220 EGNMTQELYDR
+220 QASMTQQLYDS

-245 EQVVGR
+245 EQVVANLPTR
-251 LATKPEDHPYM
+251 TKPEDHPLL

-267 VLEGMGAD
+267 VVEGMGMD
-275 AIIGRVLSKF
+275 AVIGRILARF
-285 DTVLEARGT
+285 DTALEARGT
-294 RLDEARRANIEKQK
+294 RLNEMRRANIENQK

-320 ANLPQQTAEL
+320 ANLPQQTADL
-330 QQATEALNEL
+330 QQATEALNGL
-340 ETQVKAMEDGPM
+340 EAQAKGMPDGPQ
-352 KDQATAELE
+352 KDQALAEIETLKT
-361 SFRADLEADAEML
+361 DLQTEAEML

-392 GAPNSQAKSLVDQA
+392 GAPNSMAESVVDQA
-406 EQTKRLH
+406 AQTKRLH

-424 DSMFTPVQARRMATE
+424 DSMFTPVQSARMATE
-439 AGMLESEIK
+439 SGMLESEIK
-448 DLAKRLMTESEF
+448 GLAKRLMKESEF
-460 ELHVTEAKKAGKSF
+460 EFAVDSARKLGKSF

-486 AVLGRDKT
+486 EVLGRDKT

-505 FDEAVK
+505 FDEAVQ
-511 YPNGAEAWLTEN
+511 YPNGATAWLTEN
-523 VVMADMINASLFT
+523 VVMADMINASLFS

-555 DVDGPFKTIA
+555 DIDGPFKTIA

-575 KRTRHIW
+575 KRSRYIW
-582 GTGGQSLREK
+582 GSGGQSLRGK
-592 LLANKPGGKAE
+592 LLANKPEGKAE
-603 LAEITE
+603 LAEVTE

-617 SVSMMMKLLENV
+617 VVNMMMKLAENAK
-629 EDMDTVI
+629 DNDTI
-636 AFADIFAKADSPQ
+636 LALADVFAKADKPQ
-649 NLMDLD
+649 NWMDLD
-655 EFMRNRLTSGGL
+655 AFMRNRLTSGGL
-667 NSKPGYLVSELSSMQ
+667 NQEPGYLVKELASMQ
-682 INSMLSSAK
+682 VNSMLSSVK

-696 IFGTFSSGF
+696 IIGTFSSGF

-710 HTVGGFARLDTD
+710 QTVGGFARLDTD
-722 TGRANAAALNA
+722 AGRANAAALNA

-738 PDAWAVFKNNLGS
+738 PEAWSVFKNNLGS

-760 QNRFQQTR
+760 QNRFQQSR
-768 RVSDD
+768 RVADD
-773 DWEAQRVWTKTNGT
+773 DWEAQRAWTMT
-787 RGDQI
+787 RGNMGDQI
-792 AFGFADWVRVL
+792 AFGLADWARTL
-803 NDPRNILGRV
+803 NDPRNLLGRI
-813 ATASSAALTAGD
+813 ATASSSSLSAGD
-825 DAFRVIMGRSRAR
+825 DAFRVIMGRARAR
-838 ERAMRQALDDTKI
+838 ERAMRQALDDTKV
-851 GKVTEV
+851 GKTTEV
-857 NDDLLRQYEDN
+857 NENLLRQYEDN

-885 AYLQSAFEEATLTKD
+885 AYLQASFEEATLTKD
-900 LSGFGQAIQNMM
+900 LSGFGAAIQNMM
-912 DSNPY
+912 ESTPY

-939 PLLGMLHKESI
+939 PLLGLVHKESI

-956 ADNLDSVRK
+956 ADNLDNVRK

-972 DLDNAK
+972 DLENAK
-978 ALVAGRQAVGGTLT
+978 ALIAGRQAVGGTLT

-1002 GLTGDGPMDPQQRKV
+1002 GLTGDGPLDPQQRKI

-1035 SYENFEP
+1035 SYELFEP
-1042 FNNILAAIANT
+1042 FNNILASIANT

-1078 GALSKSY
+1078 GAMSKSY
-1085 LQGLSQFADLFTTD
+1085 LQGLGQFADLFTTD
-1099 FSRQQKVVANL
+1099 FSRQQKVLASL
-1110 ANYTVPLAS
+1110 ANNTIPLAG
-1119 LRGDLGKLLN
+1119 LRGDLGKLIN

-1134 INNSWWETIRNRNLS
+1134 INNSWWETLRNRNLS
-1149 SELLTGGI
+1149 SELLSG
-1157 MPEPLPMKFDV
+1157 EPLPMKFDV
-1168 LNGKPVRDWNFM
+1168 LNGQPVRDWNFM
-1180 ERMWNATSAFNV
+1180 ERMWNAGSAFNV
-1192 RFEESPGRTL
+1192 RFEQSPGRTL

-1209 MPLAITRSF
+1209 MPLAVTRSF

-1246 LEDELNILAERPEVK
+1246 LEDELNGLAERPEVK
-1261 ESVRLMYDDIR
+1261 ESVRIMYDDIR
-1272 RGDRSKDPMRSYV
+1272 RGDRSKDPMQAYM
-1285 HNTLLND
+1285 HNTLIND
-1292 RIEKWRDAAWAAV
+1292 RVEKWRDAAWAAV

-1315 YQKRQ
+1315 YQTR
-1320 EIDVNT
+1320 EERERNT
-1326 YRTYQKTV
+1326 YQTFQKTMQ
-1334 EFLERAPR
+1334 FLR